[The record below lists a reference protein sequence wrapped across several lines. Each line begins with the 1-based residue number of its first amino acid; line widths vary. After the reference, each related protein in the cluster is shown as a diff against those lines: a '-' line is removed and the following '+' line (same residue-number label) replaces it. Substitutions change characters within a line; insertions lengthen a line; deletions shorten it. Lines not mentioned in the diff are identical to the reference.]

1 MTVFRINF
9 GNLSIGARLAL
20 GFGAVLVLL
29 LALAGTAQ
37 YKLAQI
43 ERINQAIIQ
52 QTWAGA
58 SAVSVIDVTTRA
70 NARANLELIVD
81 ADPAA
86 SEKRFAQ
93 IDQNRRTIDQA
104 LAALRP
110 LYASAQ
116 DSARLRAL
124 EEVRGRYVRSF
135 QAVGAQLKNGERD
148 AARQRLLEETL
159 PLLDSLQNH
168 IVELSRLQAAEMRQA
183 GEASQEITRQAER
196 LNLAL
201 AGIAL
206 ALGALFAWRVAR
218 SVTRPLARAVKA
230 AESVAGGDL
239 SQRIEAGAGD
249 ETGRL
254 LHALQDMQDRL
265 AGAVRAIRGGAETI
279 SSASGQIAAGNA
291 DLSSRTEEQAA
302 SLEETAASMEELA
315 STVKQNADNASQADR
330 LAAGACAIAERGG
343 SAVSAVVGT
352 MQEISASS
360 RKISEIVSVID
371 AIAFQTNILALNA
384 AVEAARAGEQGK
396 GFAVVAGE
404 VRSLA
409 QRSAQAAREVKA
421 LIEDSAGKVADGSRQ
436 AQEAGATMQEVV
448 ASVQRVTDI
457 MGEIAAAS
465 REQASGIEQVNR
477 AVAQMDV
484 VTQQNAALVEQAAAA
499 AGSMQDQARE
509 LVGAVGVFRLTDDA
523 SRGQQ
528 DAPARLP
535 ARLLPA

>member
-20 GFGAVLVLL
+20 GFGAVLALL

-86 SEKRFAQ
+86 SEKRFVQ